1 MTDEEYLRQRI
12 DDLEKAVLDESLPMK
27 LRKNQA
33 FALLNYRQELELV
46 LIKKNIQ

>member
-33 FALLNYRQELELV
+33 FALLNYRRELELV
-46 LIKKNIQ
+46 LLKKNIQ